1 MQPDSTLAMPTRP
14 GMTVLPVLRRLSAAA
29 GPARREAHWNVDLRA
44 CGVAAS
50 PVVLLTLST
59 R

>member
-1 MQPDSTLAMPTRP
+1 MRPDSTLAMPTRG
-14 GMTVLPVLRRLSAAA
+14 GMTVLPVLRCLSAPA
-29 GPARREAHWNVDLRA
+29 GPAQREAHWNVDLHA
-44 CGVAAS
+44 CRVASS